1 MLNDLVIYQR
11 VYDLLLYILPILQ
24 RMPKAYRF
32 TVVMQIENS
41 LLEVVTL
48 IARANR
54 ELNKGT
60 TLFLLDIELDKAR
73 LLFRLAHDLRLL
85 PTDKYGQV
93 SERLVEIGKLLGGWQ
108 RSLSLT
114 VKQGV
119 V

>member
-11 VYDLLLYILPILQ
+11 VYDLILYILPILQ

-41 LLEVVTL
+41 LLEIVTL

-54 ELNKGT
+54 ELNKGA

-93 SERLVEIGKLLGGWQ
+93 SEQLVEIGKLLGGWQ
-108 RSLSLT
+108 RSLKAT
-114 VKQGV
+114 GK
-119 V
+119 

>member
-1 MLNDLVIYQR
+1 MLKDLVIYQR

-41 LLEVVTL
+41 LLEIVTL
-48 IARANR
+48 VARANKESDKR
-54 ELNKGT
+54 T

-85 PTDKYGQV
+85 PTEKYGLV
-93 SERLVEIGKLLGGWQ
+93 SERIVEIGKLLGGWQ
-108 RSLSLT
+108 RSLKAT
-114 VKQGV
+114 
-119 V
+119 